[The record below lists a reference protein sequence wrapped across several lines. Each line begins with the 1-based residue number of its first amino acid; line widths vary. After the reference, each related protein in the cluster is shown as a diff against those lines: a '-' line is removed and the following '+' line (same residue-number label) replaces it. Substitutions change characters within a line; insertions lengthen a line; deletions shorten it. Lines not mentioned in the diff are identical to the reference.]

1 MGAIGCT
8 QNGEREKE
16 IISEIFNI
24 YSERKREREVQC
36 ESNIKQLCISF
47 PIHWKAEP
55 IRENIRVFVVV
66 VS

>member
-8 QNGEREKE
+8 QHGEREKE

-24 YSERKREREVQC
+24 YSEREREVQC

-55 IRENIRVFVVV
+55 IREIIRVFVVV

>member
-1 MGAIGCT
+1 MGAIGRT
-8 QNGEREKE
+8 QYSEREKE

-24 YSERKREREVQC
+24 YSERKKEREVKC
-36 ESNIKQLCISF
+36 ESKTKQLCISF

>member
-24 YSERKREREVQC
+24 YSEREREVQC

-55 IRENIRVFVVV
+55 IRGYIRVFVVV

>member
-24 YSERKREREVQC
+24 YSEREREREKYSVR
-36 ESNIKQLCISF
+36 
-47 PIHWKAEP
+47 AT
-55 IRENIRVFVVV
+55 
-66 VS
+66 

>member
-1 MGAIGCT
+1 MGAIECT

-24 YSERKREREVQC
+24 YSERVQC

-55 IRENIRVFVVV
+55 IRGNIRVFVVV